1 MKTRLLLL
9 ASALLLSAEMAMAVT
24 RSFKV
29 CNDECKAALE
39 SYIQK
44 DKKRKTAMFMLIF
57 VACVIYII
65 TQLFSIQNLL
75 LLSCSQMLGGIAFF
89 FLPYPFIS
97 FETFYKVNIKKTVK
111 ICKVIGGLLMISAV
125 VFAVLFFV

>member
-1 MKTRLLLL
+1 
-9 ASALLLSAEMAMAVT
+9 
-24 RSFKV
+24 
-29 CNDECKAALE
+29 
-39 SYIQK
+39 
-44 DKKRKTAMFMLIF
+44 MLIF

-125 VFAVLFFV
+125 VFAVLFLYKANWAKYEIVKIFFKGKDYGQKI

>member
-1 MKTRLLLL
+1 M
-9 ASALLLSAEMAMAVT
+9 ALNLDKEYTERPEDQTKCVYCGNELGHKYKWAMAVT

-29 CNDECKAALE
+29 CNDEC
-39 SYIQK
+39 
-44 DKKRKTAMFMLIF
+44 

>member
-1 MKTRLLLL
+1 MSETKRWAKLAAAAILG
-9 ASALLLSAEMAMAVT
+9 ASAGVLLYQ
-24 RSFKV
+24 
-29 CNDECKAALE
+29 LE
-39 SYIQK
+39 K